1 LISPYFRT
9 DAPLNV
15 SQLTP
20 LVDAPPDSSCEL
32 CVIIPV
38 RNEAALL
45 SCTLQRLTY
54 QQDLFAR
61 PLAHARYE
69 IILLANNCTDDSA
82 RIARRH
88 AREHPTLRLHVV
100 ERDFHKTRAHVGTA
114 RRMLMDEACRRLTKR
129 GRSVI
134 ASTDGD
140 TLVSET
146 WIAATIAEIKIGADA
161 VGGRILLSPQARQTL
176 TRNAY
181 RYHTQDEQYRLLAA
195 TLESLRDP
203 LAHDPAPHHQHFGAS
218 FAVTAEVYRKAG
230 GIPVVAFLEDVAF
243 YERLRSVDARF
254 RHSRSVQV
262 ETSARTHGRVPIGL
276 SQQLD
281 EWTKMNRAGASLRV
295 ESAARIERRAHLC
308 RRLRALWLAKR
319 STHNEVSY
327 EADKLACDSGVD
339 ARWLREQLSSS
350 SAFGAFVMEFERLCE
365 ARMVETL
372 VEVVSAIGELLERI
386 AALRTGREAFS
397 LPNGF
402 SAQALEEI
410 EPVVFSAPVYK
421 MSQRGF

>member
-1 LISPYFRT
+1 
-9 DAPLNV
+9 
-15 SQLTP
+15 
-20 LVDAPPDSSCEL
+20 
-32 CVIIPV
+32 
-38 RNEAALL
+38 
-45 SCTLQRLTY
+45 
-54 QQDLFAR
+54 
-61 PLAHARYE
+61 
-69 IILLANNCTDDSA
+69 
-82 RIARRH
+82 
-88 AREHPTLRLHVV
+88 
-100 ERDFHKTRAHVGTA
+100 
-114 RRMLMDEACRRLTKR
+114 
-129 GRSVI
+129 
-134 ASTDGD
+134 
-140 TLVSET
+140 
-146 WIAATIAEIKIGADA
+146 
-161 VGGRILLSPQARQTL
+161 
-176 TRNAY
+176 
-181 RYHTQDEQYRLLAA
+181 
-195 TLESLRDP
+195 
-203 LAHDPAPHHQHFGAS
+203 
-218 FAVTAEVYRKAG
+218 
-230 GIPVVAFLEDVAF
+230 
-243 YERLRSVDARF
+243 
-254 RHSRSVQV
+254 
-262 ETSARTHGRVPIGL
+262 
-276 SQQLD
+276 
-281 EWTKMNRAGASLRV
+281 MNRAGASLRV